1 MAGITFSGLATG
13 LETDDIITE
22 LMTLER
28 APLDRL
34 EAQKEAE
41 ATRLAAFKQL
51 DSRLEDLRAA
61 VGDLNITSE
70 VRTSRISLS
79 SEDALTAS
87 SNGAAS
93 GSYDITVVQLAQMQ
107 KTVSVGVS
115 SDTVAGL
122 GTGTFTVAGKT
133 ITVDESNN
141 SLQGLAD
148 SINALSEK
156 TGVEASII
164 NDGSGA
170 NAYHLVLT
178 GQDAQ
183 TSFTASSNL
192 VDSEGAVLP
201 FNLTETRSA
210 QQAVAY
216 VDGIQVVSD
225 TNTVSGV
232 VPGVTMHLSS
242 VSDTSYS
249 GTYEAGVDSWEWA
262 DPPQYDSTLMTVE
275 PDTEALKEKVSTF
288 VSSYNA
294 VMDWISAGYDEFGA
308 TAPSAEDIEA
318 GAEDILSDVVR
329 GDSTVN
335 GIKRQLQNILSS
347 QIDTTGSMSVLS
359 QLGISTQRDGSI
371 NLNDSAFNEALEKD
385 FDGVVS
391 LLAGENDTEGVMKK
405 FNTKLLEM
413 TGATSGM
420 YAEKQERY
428 DSAIKRLDNQI
439 ARTEPLIDK
448 KEATL
453 RAKFSALELLVSDMN
468 SQSSFLTQQMDM
480 LTKMMTGNK

>member
-1 MAGITFSGLATG
+1 MAGITFSGLASG
-13 LETDDIITE
+13 LKTDEIITE

-41 ATRLAAFKQL
+41 AARLTAFKQL
-51 DSRLEDLRAA
+51 DSRLEDLRSA
-61 VGDLNITSE
+61 VGGLNITSE
-70 VRTSRISLS
+70 VRTSKINLS
-79 SEDALTAS
+79 SEDAFSAS

-93 GSYDITVVQLAQMQ
+93 GSYDVTVVQLAQMQ

-115 SDTVAGL
+115 SDTVGGL
-122 GTGTFTVAGKT
+122 GTGTFMVAGKT

-141 SLQGLAD
+141 SLQGLAE

-164 NDGSGA
+164 NDGSGV

-183 TSFTASSNL
+183 TRFTASSNL
-192 VDSEGAVLP
+192 VDSEGAAIP
-201 FNLTETRSA
+201 FGLTETRFA
-210 QQAVAY
+210 QQAVAF
-216 VDGIQVVSD
+216 VDGVKVVSD

-232 VPGVTMHLSS
+232 IPGVTMHLNS
-242 VSDTSYS
+242 VSNTSYG
-249 GTYEAGVDSWEWA
+249 GTFEAGLDPWQWA
-262 DPPQYDSTLMTVE
+262 DPPRYESTMMTVE
-275 PDTEALKEKVSTF
+275 PDTEALKEKISTF

-294 VMDWISAGYDEFGA
+294 VMDWISAGYEEFGA
-308 TAPSAEDIEA
+308 AAPTAEEIEA

-347 QIDTTGSMSVLS
+347 QIDTSGSMSVLS

-371 NLNDSAFNEALEKD
+371 NLNDSDLNKALSED

-391 LLAGENDTEGVMKK
+391 LLAGENDTDGVMKK

-420 YAEKQERY
+420 YAEKQQRY
-428 DSAIKRLDNQI
+428 DRAIKRLDTQI

-448 KEATL
+448 KEASL
-453 RAKFSALELLVSDMN
+453 RSRFAAMELLVSDMN